1 MIKLENVYFK
11 YKTNKKDEFI
21 LNNLNLQIN
30 KNEFVSII
38 GSNGVGKTSLVKLIS
53 GLTIPSKGDIFI
65 NDFNT
70 KSKKDFMNIRN
81 NISVVF
87 QNPDNQIIFER
98 VYEELEFTLKRQNLS
113 KNEIK
118 QRIDTSL
125 TQVNMEDYKFSL
137 TSTLSMGQ
145 KQKIIIA
152 EVLSLETDY
161 IVLDEPTAMLDPDS
175 KKQILNLLC
184 ELNKSGKTIILITHI
199 LDEIFYSDRC
209 IYLKDNKIKHDFYI
223 NSLLEKD
230 EIKANKS
237 LEILKD
243 INSSNSNF
251 ILNLLTKI
259 IENNIRVNIDKNNFH
274 ESLINELIN
283 IKQQNKQG

>member
-21 LNNLNLQIN
+21 LNNLNLHIN
-30 KNEFVSII
+30 KGEFVSII

-65 NDFNT
+65 NNFNT

-113 KNEIK
+113 REEIEK
-118 QRIDTSL
+118 RIDTSL
-125 TQVNMEDYKFSL
+125 KQVNMEDYKFSL

-152 EVLSLETDY
+152 EALSLQTDY

-175 KKQILNLLC
+175 KKQILSLLC
-184 ELNKSGKTIILITHI
+184 KLNKSGKTIILITHI
-199 LDEIFYSDRC
+199 LDEIFYSNRC

-223 NSLLEKD
+223 NSLFENNKN
-230 EIKANKS
+230 KTNKS
-237 LEILKD
+237 LEILND

-251 ILNLLTKI
+251 ILNLLTKT
-259 IENNIRVNIDKNNFH
+259 IEYNIPINIDKNNFH
-274 ESLINELIN
+274 NSLIDELI
-283 IKQQNKQG
+283 KKLK

>member
-21 LNNLNLQIN
+21 LNNLNLHIN
-30 KNEFVSII
+30 NGEFVSII

-65 NDFNT
+65 NNFNT

-113 KNEIK
+113 REEIEK
-118 QRIDTSL
+118 RIDTSL
-125 TQVNMEDYKFSL
+125 KQVNMEDYKFSL

-152 EVLSLETDY
+152 EALSLETDY

-175 KKQILNLLC
+175 KKQILSLLC
-184 ELNKSGKTIILITHI
+184 KRNKSGKTIILITHI
-199 LDEIFYSDRC
+199 LDEIFYSNRC

-223 NSLLEKD
+223 NSLFENNKN
-230 EIKANKS
+230 KTNKS
-237 LEILKD
+237 LEILND

-251 ILNLLTKI
+251 ILNLLTKT
-259 IENNIRVNIDKNNFH
+259 IEYNIPINIDKNKFH
-274 ESLINELIN
+274 DSLIDELI
-283 IKQQNKQG
+283 KKLK

>member
-53 GLTIPSKGDIFI
+53 GITIPSKGDIFI

-113 KNEIK
+113 KDEIN

-125 TQVNMEDYKFSL
+125 KQVNMEDYKFSL

-152 EVLSLETDY
+152 EALSLQTDY

-230 EIKANKS
+230 EIKTNKS

-274 ESLINELIN
+274 ESLIDELIN
-283 IKQQNKQG
+283 IKSQNKQG

>member
-38 GSNGVGKTSLVKLIS
+38 GSNGVGKSSLVKLIS

-113 KNEIK
+113 KDEIN

-125 TQVNMEDYKFSL
+125 KQVNMEDYKFSL

-152 EVLSLETDY
+152 EALSLQTDY

-230 EIKANKS
+230 EIKTNKS

-283 IKQQNKQG
+283 IKQ

>member
-21 LNNLNLQIN
+21 LNNLNLHIN
-30 KNEFVSII
+30 NGEFVSII

-65 NDFNT
+65 NNFNT

-113 KNEIK
+113 KEEIEK
-118 QRIDTSL
+118 RIDTSL
-125 TQVNMEDYKFSL
+125 IQVNMKDYKFSL

-152 EVLSLETDY
+152 EALSLETDY

-175 KKQILNLLC
+175 KKQILSLLC
-184 ELNKSGKTIILITHI
+184 KLNKSGKTIILITHI
-199 LDEIFYSDRC
+199 LDEIFYSNRC

-223 NSLLEKD
+223 NSLFENNKN
-230 EIKANKS
+230 KTNKS
-237 LEILKD
+237 LEILND

-251 ILNLLTKI
+251 ILNLLTKT
-259 IENNIRVNIDKNNFH
+259 IEYNIPINIDKNKFH
-274 ESLINELIN
+274 DSLIDELI
-283 IKQQNKQG
+283 KKLK

>member
-53 GLTIPSKGDIFI
+53 GLTVPSKGDIFI

-113 KNEIK
+113 REEIEK
-118 QRIDTSL
+118 RIDTSL
-125 TQVNMEDYKFSL
+125 KQVNMEDYKFSL

-230 EIKANKS
+230 EIKTNKS

-274 ESLINELIN
+274 ESLIDELIN

>member
-21 LNNLNLQIN
+21 LNNLNLHIN
-30 KNEFVSII
+30 NGEFVSII

-53 GLTIPSKGDIFI
+53 GLTIPSKGNIFI
-65 NDFNT
+65 NNFNT

-113 KNEIK
+113 REEIEK
-118 QRIDTSL
+118 RIDTSL
-125 TQVNMEDYKFSL
+125 KQVNMENYKFSL

-152 EVLSLETDY
+152 EALSLETDY

-175 KKQILNLLC
+175 KKQILSLLC
-184 ELNKSGKTIILITHI
+184 KLNKSGKTIILITHI
-199 LDEIFYSDRC
+199 LDEIFYSNRC

-223 NSLLEKD
+223 NSLFENNKN
-230 EIKANKS
+230 KTNKS
-237 LEILKD
+237 LEILND

-251 ILNLLTKI
+251 ILNLLTKT
-259 IENNIRVNIDKNNFH
+259 IEYNIPINIDKNKFH
-274 ESLINELIN
+274 DSLIDELI
-283 IKQQNKQG
+283 KKLK

>member
-21 LNNLNLQIN
+21 LNNLNLHIN
-30 KNEFVSII
+30 KSEFVSII

-53 GLTIPSKGDIFI
+53 GLTVPSKGDIFI

-113 KNEIK
+113 REEIEK
-118 QRIDTSL
+118 RIDTSL
-125 TQVNMEDYKFSL
+125 KQVNMEDYKFSL

-152 EVLSLETDY
+152 EALSLQTDY

-230 EIKANKS
+230 EIKTNKS
-237 LEILKD
+237 LEILKN

-274 ESLINELIN
+274 ESFIDELIN

>member
-53 GLTIPSKGDIFI
+53 GLTVPSKGDIFI

-87 QNPDNQIIFER
+87 QNPNNQIIFER

-113 KNEIK
+113 REEIEK
-118 QRIDTSL
+118 RIDTSL
-125 TQVNMEDYKFSL
+125 KQVNMEDYKFSL

-230 EIKANKS
+230 EIKTNKS

-274 ESLINELIN
+274 ESLIDELIN

>member
-152 EVLSLETDY
+152 EALSLQTDY
-161 IVLDEPTAMLDPDS
+161 IILDEPTAMLDPDS

-184 ELNKSGKTIILITHI
+184 ELNKFGKTIILITHI

>member
-21 LNNLNLQIN
+21 LNNLNLHIN
-30 KNEFVSII
+30 NGEFVSII

-65 NDFNT
+65 NNFNT

-113 KNEIK
+113 REEIEK
-118 QRIDTSL
+118 RIDTSL
-125 TQVNMEDYKFSL
+125 KQVNMEDYKFSL

-152 EVLSLETDY
+152 EALSLETDY

-175 KKQILNLLC
+175 KKQILSLLC
-184 ELNKSGKTIILITHI
+184 KLNKSGKTIILITHI
-199 LDEIFYSDRC
+199 LDEIFYSNRC

-223 NSLLEKD
+223 NSLFENNKN
-230 EIKANKS
+230 KTNKS
-237 LEILKD
+237 LEILND

-251 ILNLLTKI
+251 ILNLLTKT
-259 IENNIRVNIDKNNFH
+259 IEYNIPINIDKNKFH
-274 ESLINELIN
+274 DSLIDELI
-283 IKQQNKQG
+283 KKLK

>member
-113 KNEIK
+113 KDEIE

-125 TQVNMEDYKFSL
+125 KQVNMEDYKFSL

-152 EVLSLETDY
+152 EALSLQTDY

-199 LDEIFYSDRC
+199 IDEIFYSDRC

-230 EIKANKS
+230 EIKTNKS

-274 ESLINELIN
+274 ESLIDELIN

>member
-1 MIKLENVYFK
+1 MIKLENLYFK

-53 GLTIPSKGDIFI
+53 GLTVPSKGDIFI

-113 KNEIK
+113 REEIEK
-118 QRIDTSL
+118 RIDTSL
-125 TQVNMEDYKFSL
+125 KQVNMEDYKFSL

-209 IYLKDNKIKHDFYI
+209 I
-223 NSLLEKD
+223 
-230 EIKANKS
+230 
-237 LEILKD
+237 
-243 INSSNSNF
+243 
-251 ILNLLTKI
+251 
-259 IENNIRVNIDKNNFH
+259 
-274 ESLINELIN
+274 
-283 IKQQNKQG
+283 

>member
-21 LNNLNLQIN
+21 LNNLNLHIN
-30 KNEFVSII
+30 NGEFVSII

-53 GLTIPSKGDIFI
+53 GLTIPSKGNIFI
-65 NDFNT
+65 NNFNT

-113 KNEIK
+113 REEIEK
-118 QRIDTSL
+118 RIDTSL
-125 TQVNMEDYKFSL
+125 KQVNMKDYKFSL

-152 EVLSLETDY
+152 EALSLQTDY

-175 KKQILNLLC
+175 KKQILSLLC
-184 ELNKSGKTIILITHI
+184 KLNKAGKTIILITHI
-199 LDEIFYSDRC
+199 LDEIFYSNRC

-223 NSLLEKD
+223 NSLFENNKN
-230 EIKANKS
+230 KTNKS
-237 LEILKD
+237 LEILND

-251 ILNLLTKI
+251 ILNLLTKT
-259 IENNIRVNIDKNNFH
+259 IEYNIPINIDKNKFH
-274 ESLINELIN
+274 DSLIDELI
-283 IKQQNKQG
+283 KKLK

>member
-38 GSNGVGKTSLVKLIS
+38 GSNGVGKSSLVKLIS

-113 KNEIK
+113 KDEIE

-125 TQVNMEDYKFSL
+125 KQVNMEDYKFSL

-152 EVLSLETDY
+152 EALSLQTDY

-230 EIKANKS
+230 KIKTNKS

-283 IKQQNKQG
+283 IKQ

>member
-21 LNNLNLQIN
+21 LNNLNLHIN
-30 KNEFVSII
+30 KSEFVSII

-53 GLTIPSKGDIFI
+53 GLTVPSKGEIFI

-113 KNEIK
+113 REEIEK
-118 QRIDTSL
+118 RIDTAL
-125 TQVNMEDYKFSL
+125 KQVNMEDYKFSL

-152 EVLSLETDY
+152 EALSLETDY

-230 EIKANKS
+230 EIKTNKS

-259 IENNIRVNIDKNNFH
+259 IENNIKVNIDKNNFH
-274 ESLINELIN
+274 ESLIDELIN

>member
-21 LNNLNLQIN
+21 LNNLNLHIN
-30 KNEFVSII
+30 NGEFVSII

-65 NDFNT
+65 NNFNT

-113 KNEIK
+113 KEEIEK
-118 QRIDTSL
+118 RIDTSL
-125 TQVNMEDYKFSL
+125 KQVNMEDYKFSL

-152 EVLSLETDY
+152 EALSLETDY

-175 KKQILNLLC
+175 KKQILSLLC
-184 ELNKSGKTIILITHI
+184 KLNKSGKTIILITHI
-199 LDEIFYSDRC
+199 LDEIFYSNRC

-223 NSLLEKD
+223 NSLFENNKN
-230 EIKANKS
+230 KTNKS
-237 LEILKD
+237 LEILND

-251 ILNLLTKI
+251 ILNLLTKT
-259 IENNIRVNIDKNNFH
+259 IEYNIPINIDKNKFH
-274 ESLINELIN
+274 DSLIDELI
-283 IKQQNKQG
+283 KKLK

>member
-125 TQVNMEDYKFSL
+125 KQVNMEDYKFSL

-152 EVLSLETDY
+152 EALSLQTDY
-161 IVLDEPTAMLDPDS
+161 IILDEPTAMLDPDS

-230 EIKANKS
+230 EIKTNKS

-274 ESLINELIN
+274 ESLIDELIN

>member
-125 TQVNMEDYKFSL
+125 KQVNMEDYKFSL

-152 EVLSLETDY
+152 EALSLQTDY
-161 IVLDEPTAMLDPDS
+161 IILDEPTAMLDPDS

>member
-21 LNNLNLQIN
+21 LNNLNLHIN
-30 KNEFVSII
+30 KSEFVSII

-53 GLTIPSKGDIFI
+53 GLTVPSKGEIFI

-113 KNEIK
+113 REEIEK
-118 QRIDTSL
+118 RIDTSL
-125 TQVNMEDYKFSL
+125 KQVNMEDYKFSL

-152 EVLSLETDY
+152 EALSLETDY

-230 EIKANKS
+230 EIKTNKS

-259 IENNIRVNIDKNNFH
+259 IENNIKVNIDKNNFH
-274 ESLINELIN
+274 ESLIDELIN

>member
-21 LNNLNLQIN
+21 LNNLNLHIN
-30 KNEFVSII
+30 NGEFVSII

-53 GLTIPSKGDIFI
+53 GLTIPSKGNIFI
-65 NDFNT
+65 NNFNT

-113 KNEIK
+113 REEIEK
-118 QRIDTSL
+118 RIDTSL
-125 TQVNMEDYKFSL
+125 KQVNMENYKFSL

-152 EVLSLETDY
+152 EALSLETDY

-175 KKQILNLLC
+175 KKQILSLLC
-184 ELNKSGKTIILITHI
+184 KLNKSGKTIILITHI
-199 LDEIFYSDRC
+199 LDEIFYSNRC

-223 NSLLEKD
+223 NSLFENNKN
-230 EIKANKS
+230 KTNKS
-237 LEILKD
+237 LEILND

-251 ILNLLTKI
+251 ILNLLTKT
-259 IENNIRVNIDKNNFH
+259 IEYNIPINIDKNNFH
-274 ESLINELIN
+274 DSLIDELI
-283 IKQQNKQG
+283 KKLK

>member
-53 GLTIPSKGDIFI
+53 GLTVPSKGDIFI

-81 NISVVF
+81 KISVVF

-113 KNEIK
+113 REEIEK
-118 QRIDTSL
+118 RIDTSL
-125 TQVNMEDYKFSL
+125 KQVNMEDYKFSL

-230 EIKANKS
+230 EIKTNKS

-274 ESLINELIN
+274 ESLIDELIN

>member
-21 LNNLNLQIN
+21 LNNLNLHIN
-30 KNEFVSII
+30 KGEFVSII

-65 NDFNT
+65 NNFNT

-113 KNEIK
+113 REEIEK
-118 QRIDTSL
+118 RIDTSL
-125 TQVNMEDYKFSL
+125 KQVNMEDYKFSL

-152 EVLSLETDY
+152 EALSLETDY

-175 KKQILNLLC
+175 KKQILSLLC
-184 ELNKSGKTIILITHI
+184 KLNKSGKTIILITHI
-199 LDEIFYSDRC
+199 LDEIFYSNRC

-223 NSLLEKD
+223 NSLFENNKN
-230 EIKANKS
+230 KTNKS
-237 LEILKD
+237 LEILND

-251 ILNLLTKI
+251 ILNLLTKT
-259 IENNIRVNIDKNNFH
+259 IEYNIPINIDKNNFH
-274 ESLINELIN
+274 NSLIDELI
-283 IKQQNKQG
+283 KKLK

>member
-21 LNNLNLQIN
+21 FNDLNLHIN
-30 KNEFVSII
+30 KGEFVSII

-113 KNEIK
+113 KEEIEK
-118 QRIDTSL
+118 RINTSL
-125 TQVNMEDYKFSL
+125 KQVNMEDYKFSL

-145 KQKIIIA
+145 KQKLIIA
-152 EVLSLETDY
+152 EALSLETDY

-175 KKQILNLLC
+175 KKQILNLLSK
-184 ELNKSGKTIILITHI
+184 LNKSGKTIILITHI
-199 LDEIFYSDRC
+199 LDEIFYSNRC

-223 NSLLEKD
+223 DSLFNNKENSLK
-230 EIKANKS
+230 
-237 LEILKD
+237 ILND

-259 IENNIRVNIDKNNFH
+259 IEYNIPINIDKNNFH
-274 ESLINELIN
+274 ESLIDELI
-283 IKQQNKQG
+283 KKLK

>member
-113 KNEIK
+113 KDEIE

-125 TQVNMEDYKFSL
+125 KQVNMEDYKFSL
-137 TSTLSMGQ
+137 TSALSMGQ

-152 EVLSLETDY
+152 EALSLQTDY

-230 EIKANKS
+230 VIKTNKS

-274 ESLINELIN
+274 ESLIDELIN
-283 IKQQNKQG
+283 IKSQNEQG

>member
-98 VYEELEFTLKRQNLS
+98 VYEELEFTLKRLNLS
-113 KNEIK
+113 KDEIE

-125 TQVNMEDYKFSL
+125 KQVNMEDYKFSL

-152 EVLSLETDY
+152 EALSLQTDY

-230 EIKANKS
+230 EIKTNKS

-274 ESLINELIN
+274 ESLIDELIN

>member
-38 GSNGVGKTSLVKLIS
+38 GSNGVGKSSLVKLIS

-113 KNEIK
+113 KDEIE

-125 TQVNMEDYKFSL
+125 KQVNMEDYKFSL

-152 EVLSLETDY
+152 EALSLQTDY

-230 EIKANKS
+230 EIKTNKS

-259 IENNIRVNIDKNNFH
+259 IENNIKVNIDKNNFH
-274 ESLINELIN
+274 KSLIDELIN
-283 IKQQNKQG
+283 IKSQNKQG

>member
-21 LNNLNLQIN
+21 FNDLNLHIN
-30 KNEFVSII
+30 KGEFVSII

-113 KNEIK
+113 KEEIEK
-118 QRIDTSL
+118 RINTSL
-125 TQVNMEDYKFSL
+125 KQVNMEDYKFSL

-152 EVLSLETDY
+152 EALSLETDY

-175 KKQILNLLC
+175 KKQILNLLS

-199 LDEIFYSDRC
+199 LDEIFYSNRC

-223 NSLLEKD
+223 DSLFNNKENSLK
-230 EIKANKS
+230 IS
-237 LEILKD
+237 TD
-243 INSSNSNF
+243 INISNSTF
-251 ILNLLTKI
+251 ILNLLTKV
-259 IENNIRVNIDKNNFH
+259 IEYNIHIKIDKNNFH
-274 ESLINELIN
+274 ESLIDELI
-283 IKQQNKQG
+283 KKLK

>member
-81 NISVVF
+81 KISVVF

-125 TQVNMEDYKFSL
+125 KQVNMEDYKFSL

-152 EVLSLETDY
+152 EALSLQTDY
-161 IVLDEPTAMLDPDS
+161 IILDEPTAMLDPDS

>member
-81 NISVVF
+81 KISVVF

-125 TQVNMEDYKFSL
+125 KQVNMEDYKFSL

-152 EVLSLETDY
+152 EALSLQTDY
-161 IVLDEPTAMLDPDS
+161 IILDEPTAMLDPDS

-274 ESLINELIN
+274 ESLIDELIN

>member
-81 NISVVF
+81 KISVVF

-125 TQVNMEDYKFSL
+125 KQVNMEDYKFSL

-152 EVLSLETDY
+152 EALSLQTDY
-161 IVLDEPTAMLDPDS
+161 IILDEPTAMLDPDS

-230 EIKANKS
+230 EIKTNKS

-274 ESLINELIN
+274 ESLIDELIN

>member
-81 NISVVF
+81 KISVVF

-125 TQVNMEDYKFSL
+125 KQVNMEDYKFSL

-152 EVLSLETDY
+152 EALSLQTDY

-259 IENNIRVNIDKNNFH
+259 IKNNIRVNIDKNNFH
-274 ESLINELIN
+274 ESLIDELIN

>member
-21 LNNLNLQIN
+21 LNNLNLHIN
-30 KNEFVSII
+30 NGEFVSII

-53 GLTIPSKGDIFI
+53 GLTIPSKGNIFI
-65 NDFNT
+65 NNFNT

-113 KNEIK
+113 KEEIEK
-118 QRIDTSL
+118 RIDTSL
-125 TQVNMEDYKFSL
+125 KQVNMKDYKFSL

-152 EVLSLETDY
+152 EALSLETDY

-175 KKQILNLLC
+175 KKQILSLLC
-184 ELNKSGKTIILITHI
+184 KLNKSGKTIILITHI
-199 LDEIFYSDRC
+199 LDEIFYSNRC

-223 NSLLEKD
+223 NSLFENNKN
-230 EIKANKS
+230 KTNKS
-237 LEILKD
+237 LEILND

-251 ILNLLTKI
+251 ILNLLTKT
-259 IENNIRVNIDKNNFH
+259 IEYNIPINIDKNNFH
-274 ESLINELIN
+274 DSLIDELI
-283 IKQQNKQG
+283 KKLK

>member
-113 KNEIK
+113 KDEIE

-125 TQVNMEDYKFSL
+125 KQVNMEDYKFSL

-152 EVLSLETDY
+152 EALSLQTDY

-230 EIKANKS
+230 EIKTNKS

-259 IENNIRVNIDKNNFH
+259 IENNIKVNIDKNNFH
-274 ESLINELIN
+274 KSLIDELIN
-283 IKQQNKQG
+283 IKSQNKQG

>member
-152 EVLSLETDY
+152 EALSLQTDY
-161 IVLDEPTAMLDPDS
+161 IILDEPTAMLDPDS